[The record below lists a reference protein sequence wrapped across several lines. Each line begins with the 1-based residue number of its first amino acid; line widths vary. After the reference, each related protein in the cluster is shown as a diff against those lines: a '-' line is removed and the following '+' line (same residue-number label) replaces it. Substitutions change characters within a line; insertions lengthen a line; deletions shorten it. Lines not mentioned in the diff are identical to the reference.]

1 MDGRVIGVAC
11 DGEHRFGKPPR
22 EAIRLVAGLGVHGDA
37 HAGATVQHLS
47 RVAKAPQTP
56 NLRQVHLIHGELL
69 DELAAKGFAV
79 APGELGEN
87 VTTRDIDLLGLS
99 RGTRLRLGS
108 EAVIEVTG
116 LRNPCWQ
123 IDANI
128 APGAMAATLDRA
140 PDGSLVRKAGVMAV
154 VLAGGE
160 VRPGDAIE
168 LVLQPH
174 QHRALEPV

>member
-11 DGEHRFGKPPR
+11 DGEHRFGKPTR

-123 IDANI
+123 IDATI

-168 LVLQPH
+168 MVLQPH
-174 QHRALEPV
+174 EHRALEPV

>member
-168 LVLQPH
+168 MVLQPH
-174 QHRALEPV
+174 EHRALEPV

>member
-99 RGTRLRLGS
+99 RGTRLRLGA
-108 EAVIEVTG
+108 EAVIEVSG

-168 LVLQPH
+168 MVLQPH
-174 QHRALEPV
+174 EHRALEPV